1 MKHNYK
7 LNNQH
12 DISAAIT
19 RIYKQ
24 INSIENQYIPK
35 TQPITNTDPIKP
47 VKPTLK
53 LVK

>member
-1 MKHNYK
+1 MRPNYR
-7 LNNQH
+7 LNPNH

-24 INSIENQYIPK
+24 INSIERGCTALSNHVVK
-35 TQPITNTDPIKP
+35 TQPSKAAKP
-47 VKPTLK
+47 VLK

>member
-1 MKHNYK
+1 MRPNYR
-7 LNNQH
+7 LNPNH

-24 INSIENQYIPK
+24 INSIERKCTVQSNHAVK
-35 TQPITNTDPIKP
+35 TQSSKAEKP
-47 VKPTLK
+47 VLK